1 MKLNWIL
8 IFALSLFSCENN
20 MEKREANIKRST
32 GEKKVIVPEDETAER
47 VQFANEID
55 FAKYCAA
62 LLKEGNIDGL
72 RPYTD
77 GEILMSPY
85 AYIQPNTRKVTLGEF
100 KERTNEVHYWGNY
113 DGSGDSILLSTP
125 QFLNKFVLDFDISTP
140 DIKATKFQSTP
151 KAYGNEMHNVQK
163 IYPNLTYVQFYK
175 SASKKENMDWRVLIY
190 VVEKNGDDFILKA
203 IVHSQWTV

>member
-1 MKLNWIL
+1 MKKSWIL
-8 IFALSLFSCENN
+8 ILAIGLFSCENN
-20 MEKREANIKRST
+20 MDNGQKDIERNNGDKTVN
-32 GEKKVIVPEDETAER
+32 VPNDEVTER
-47 VQFANEID
+47 VHFENEID

-77 GEILMSPY
+77 GEILLSPY
-85 AYIQPNTRKVTLGEF
+85 AYIQPETRKVTLGELQ
-100 KERTNEVHYWGNY
+100 ESTNEVHYWGKY

-125 QFLNKFVLDFDISTP
+125 QFLNKFVLNFDISTP

-175 SASKKENMDWRVLIY
+175 SASKKENMDWKALIY
-190 VVEKNGDDFILKA
+190 VVEKNADGFVLKA